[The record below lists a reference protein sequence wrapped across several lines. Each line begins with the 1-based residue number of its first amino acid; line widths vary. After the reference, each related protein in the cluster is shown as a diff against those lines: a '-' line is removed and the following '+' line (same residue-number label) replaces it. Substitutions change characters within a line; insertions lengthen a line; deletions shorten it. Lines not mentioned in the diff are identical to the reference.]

1 MARDEKDGAGAMSME
16 LNKAVA
22 AILVAGILF
31 MVTGIIG
38 NTIVHP
44 HRLEKSVLQ
53 IATPEAP
60 AGAPAAPAAP
70 SIEPIGPLLAAANPQ
85 NGQTIAQ
92 RQCASCHSFNEG
104 GRNAVGPNLWGIV
117 GAPHAHAEGFNYS
130 PAIAGMRDKPWD
142 YEELN
147 KFLAGPRAYAP
158 GTRMAFNGIS
168 SAAQRA
174 DVIAYLRSLA
184 AEPKPLP

>member
-1 MARDEKDGAGAMSME
+1 ME
-16 LNKAVA
+16 LNKAFA
-22 AILVAGILF
+22 AFLVAGILF

-38 NTIVHP
+38 DALVHP
-44 HRLEKSVLQ
+44 KRLEQSVLQ
-53 IATPEAP
+53 IAAP
-60 AGAPAAPAAP
+60 AAQAPAAAPAAP
-70 SIEPIGPLLAAANPQ
+70 TIEPIGPLLAAANPQ

-104 GRNAVGPNLWGIV
+104 GRSGVGPNLWNIV
-117 GAPHAHAEGFNYS
+117 GAPHAHVAGFNYS
-130 PAIAGMRDKPWD
+130 AAIAGMKDKPWD

-147 KFLAGPRAYAP
+147 TFIAGPRAYAP

-174 DVIAYLRSLA
+174 DLIAYLRTLS

>member
-1 MARDEKDGAGAMSME
+1 ME
-16 LNKAVA
+16 LNKAFA
-22 AILVAGILF
+22 AFLVAGILF

-38 NTIVHP
+38 DALVHP
-44 HRLEKSVLQ
+44 KRLEQSVLQ
-53 IATPEAP
+53 IAAP
-60 AGAPAAPAAP
+60 AAQAPAAAPAAP
-70 SIEPIGPLLAAANPQ
+70 TIEPIGPLLAAANPQ

-104 GRNAVGPNLWGIV
+104 GRSGVGPNLWNIV
-117 GAPHAHAEGFNYS
+117 GAPHAHVAGFNYS
-130 PAIAGMRDKPWD
+130 AAIAGMKDKPWD

-147 KFLAGPRAYAP
+147 KFIAGPRAYAP

-174 DVIAYLRSLA
+174 DLIAYLRTLS

>member
-1 MARDEKDGAGAMSME
+1 MSME

-22 AILVAGILF
+22 AFLVAGILF

-53 IATPEAP
+53 IATADAP
-60 AGAPAAPAAP
+60 AAGAPAVAAP
-70 SIEPIGPLLAAANPQ
+70 PALEPIGPLLAAANPQ

-104 GRNAVGPNLWGIV
+104 GRSGVGPNLWGIV
-117 GAPHAHAEGFNYS
+117 GAPHAHIDGFNYS

-142 YEELN
+142 YEELS
-147 KFLAGPRAYAP
+147 KFLASPRAYAP
-158 GTRMAFNGIS
+158 GTRMAFNGIAS
-168 SAAQRA
+168 PAQRA

-184 AEPKPLP
+184 ADPKPLP

>member
-1 MARDEKDGAGAMSME
+1 MSME

-22 AILVAGILF
+22 AILMAGILF

-38 NTIVHP
+38 NALVHP
-44 HRLEKSVLQ
+44 KRLEQSVLQ
-53 IATPEAP
+53 IAAAP
-60 AGAPAAPAAP
+60 SGGAAAPTAPAAPAN
-70 SIEPIGPLLAAANPQ
+70 EPIGPLLAAANPQ

-92 RQCASCHSFNEG
+92 RQCASCHSFNQG

-117 GAPHAHAEGFNYS
+117 GAPHAHAEGFQYS
-130 PAIAGMRDKPWD
+130 AAIAGMRDKPWD

-158 GTRMAFNGIS
+158 GTRMAFNGIA

-184 AEPKPLP
+184 TDPKPLP